1 MTPSASNPILD
12 HIDDVA
18 KQAQSQLAQPAKL
31 AVAQA
36 APALSRIFEPPGG
49 VGSLPADPNQ
59 LAGGPQPMPS
69 QPAVPTAIGG
79 TAPGGPEPNTPRPL
93 ATAASM
99 GRVPRTWGPLENSQA
114 ETARLTTGDTSKPG
128 WEQIHNP
135 WLRTAAGIGN
145 AALGGFFPKVAAQVP
160 GTTLHH
166 NMLVRNAEGAEKQQE
181 SQLDEGQKRGLEQA
195 QTENQEA
202 VPELHRT
209 QQELGFEKQHATEA
223 HQHAQEDI
231 AREKEHGLETAKQN
245 TLEGLLRTH
254 GYGADGE
261 PLEYKDLSQ
270 EQQALHDLRTSQKEL
285 SDANSALK
293 KAQKDNSPIAAQM
306 AQARIATARQN
317 AATATGRLGL
327 SKDQFEAEYLGTHGG
342 ASLPGAPADEAG
354 NPIGTKV
361 AGINKP
367 TGTQRTRA
375 DLAQS
380 AHERIQEM
388 KSIIAK
394 RPDIFGPLAGRKTD
408 FNTWVG
414 SQDPDAS
421 TFRAAQTAAAHHL
434 IGTFGGRSEQGADKM
449 AAALGRFKDN
459 PAAAMAGLDE
469 LDRSTQG
476 FIKAGATHTV
486 IPGKGPATGGGKHG
500 VYNQATGKTE
510 WK

>member
-1 MTPSASNPILD
+1 MTPSAMPNPILE
-12 HIDDVA
+12 HIDDTVRKIA
-18 KQAQSQLAQPAKL
+18 PTMHPLAQA
-31 AVAQA
+31 AVSQA
-36 APALSRIFEPPGG
+36 APALSRIFAPPGG
-49 VGSLPADPNQ
+49 IGSLPTNPNQ
-59 LAGGPQPMPS
+59 LAGGAQPMPS
-69 QPAVPTAIGG
+69 TAAPVGG
-79 TAPGGPEPNTPRPL
+79 TAPGGPEPATPRPI
-93 ATAASM
+93 ANAASM
-99 GRVPRTWGPLENSQA
+99 GRVPRTWGPLDEAQQRVA
-114 ETARLTTGDTSKPG
+114 DLTTGENAKPR
-128 WEQIHNP
+128 WEQIKNP

-223 HQHAQEDI
+223 HQHAQEEI
-231 AREKEHGLETAKQN
+231 ARAKQQGTETAKQKS
-245 TLEGLLRTH
+245 LEANLRMH
-254 GYGADGE
+254 GFNANGE
-261 PLEYKDLSQ
+261 PLKYEEMSP
-270 EQQALHDLRTSQKEL
+270 EQQAVHDLRTSQKEL
-285 SDANSALK
+285 ADANAALK
-293 KAQKDNSPIAAQM
+293 KAQKENIPIAAQM

-317 AATATGRLGL
+317 AATAAGRLGL

-342 ASLPGAPADEAG
+342 APLPGAPADEAG